1 MRHDVCITSFS
12 SDVIIHPSRGCG
24 VSMLIGLTMRSVFSP
39 VTATGNDA
47 LRPFFFF
54 AAGAVMQRHKA
65 RAANNIFLN
74 IIFIYIV
81 VKVVKEVIANK
92 LARS

>member
-1 MRHDVCITSFS
+1 MH
-12 SDVIIHPSRGCG
+12 
-24 VSMLIGLTMRSVFSP
+24 
-39 VTATGNDA
+39 
-47 LRPFFFF
+47 
-54 AAGAVMQRHKA
+54 RHKA